1 MRLIAAL
8 KAALDSWLDTERERL
23 ALWLPVFMGAGVLAY
38 YTLRFE
44 PAPWVGAAAAL
55 PAIGLA
61 VGLPGLRWLIAP
73 LAAAALGFT
82 SGQIA
87 TARAPPIE
95 VDLPTHASIVTGTIR
110 AVEPLPEG
118 RRITILPAW
127 IDDAP
132 EPLRRS
138 VRIRLQKKD
147 DGDLGS
153 GDSVRIRALIRP
165 PALPSY
171 PGAWDLQRDA
181 FYSGLGASGYA
192 LARAERTTEAVP
204 SGPMRFVQ
212 WLREVIA
219 RRVVAVIPGA
229 AGAVSVTLLTGVVD
243 GDPRGRPCGVS

>member
-8 KAALDSWLDTERERL
+8 KAAFDSWLDTERERL

-44 PAPWVGAAAAL
+44 PAPWVGAAVAL
-55 PAIGLA
+55 PASGLA

-82 SGQIA
+82 AGQIA

-127 IDDAP
+127 IDGAP

-192 LARAERTTEAVP
+192 LGKAERTTQAVP

-212 WLREVIA
+212 WLREVHRPSG
-219 RRVVAVIPGA
+219 RRRDPGRGRSGLGHA
-229 AGAVSVTLLTGVVD
+229 SNRLVD